1 MDVPCPKCNSTDLKK
16 VSLACEEELYQSD
29 KRAQF
34 RGVLVASG
42 GPGVLVGTSTTKGT
56 NQTGL
61 AAQSGGVGTCRICK
75 KTSARLLSFETFV
88 VPTPV
93 PTAVFT
99 ILLGCDKQTSRNG
112 RRDWDLNDE
121 CFEGQQAR

>member
-88 VPTPV
+88 VQIPV
-93 PTAVFT
+93 ATAASKS
-99 ILLGCDKQTSRNG
+99 LLAARQQNRVAG
-112 RRDWDLNDE
+112 RTFRAE
-121 CFEGQQAR
+121 S